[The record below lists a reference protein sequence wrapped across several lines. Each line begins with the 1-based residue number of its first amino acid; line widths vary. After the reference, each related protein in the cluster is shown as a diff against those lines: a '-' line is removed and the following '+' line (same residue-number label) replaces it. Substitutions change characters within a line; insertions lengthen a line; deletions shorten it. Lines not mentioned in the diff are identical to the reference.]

1 MVMMAIKA
9 LVVFP
14 NPVHVIL
21 LEKWLHM
28 AMATIMVGL
37 VHLAIEAR
45 ILMREQLLRFTRS
58 ARTIFLV
65 MVSREL
71 MTPGACGVEYTR

>member
-1 MVMMAIKA
+1 MAVTA

-28 AMATIMVGL
+28 AMATIVVGIA
-37 VHLAIEAR
+37 HLAIEAR
-45 ILMREQLLRFTRS
+45 IEM
-58 ARTIFLV
+58 
-65 MVSREL
+65 
-71 MTPGACGVEYTR
+71 